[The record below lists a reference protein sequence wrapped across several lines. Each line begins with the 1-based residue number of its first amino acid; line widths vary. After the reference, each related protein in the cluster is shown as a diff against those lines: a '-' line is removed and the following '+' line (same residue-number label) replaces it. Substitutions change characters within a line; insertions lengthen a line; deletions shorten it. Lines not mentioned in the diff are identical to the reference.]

1 MDMNEYVSTTE
12 QNVLSFRMH
21 SHNLSVRLPVEE
33 LPSVIGA
40 CGLRNPS
47 PQSVS
52 VSLAARLKGF
62 SHKTIENLMEQE
74 KTLVQTLSLRG
85 SIRCFALEDLGV
97 FTHALLPQSEN
108 ELRYLMAGADSALT
122 SMGLDAMYLFKI
134 VEKSIDIVLAG
145 RSLTRDELGRA
156 LAYEVENHLTAA
168 QREVWRWPSDYA
180 PGQFL
185 GESLTRFLLN
195 AVALTGKF
203 LLMPKAGIHGRPYAL
218 ATDFLSIRPEAL
230 HNLSDDL
237 LSLELV
243 KRYIHCYGP
252 TTVENFAGW
261 ANLSFNHAQRLW
273 ASVWPLLQ
281 EVSYNTVTGW
291 MLSED
296 VVSLGRHPFPE
307 GVRFVPSYD
316 PWLRQHDR
324 SLLVQGR
331 SAHHYFWKSAGSPG
345 MVLFDGACVA
355 GWHMRRNKNR
365 LSVVIEDIG
374 LGIGRVSGSELDA
387 EVAQLAESLNLI
399 PQGYVINKI

>member
-1 MDMNEYVSTTE
+1 MNEYVSTTE

-47 PQSVS
+47 PQAVS

-62 SHKTIENLMEQE
+62 SHKVIENLMEQE
-74 KTLVQTLSLRG
+74 RTLVQTLSLRAA
-85 SIRCFALEDLGV
+85 IRCFALEDLGV

-108 ELRYLMAGADSALT
+108 ELRYLIAGAESALT
-122 SMGLDAMYLFKI
+122 SMGLDAMFLFKI
-134 VEKSIDIVLAG
+134 IEKSIDTVLAG
-145 RSLTRDELGRA
+145 RSLTRDELGRS

-168 QREVWRWPSDYA
+168 QIEVWRWPSNYA

-185 GESLTRFLLN
+185 GESLTRFLLSV
-195 AVALTGKF
+195 VALTGKF

-218 ATDFLSIRPEAL
+218 ATDFLNIRTEAL
-230 HNLSDDL
+230 HNPHDDL

-261 ANLSFNHAQRLW
+261 ANVSFSHAQRLW
-273 ASVWPLLQ
+273 ASVWPHLQ
-281 EVSYNTVTGW
+281 EVCYNTVIGW
-291 MLSED
+291 MLLED
-296 VVSLGRHPFPE
+296 VATLGQHPFPE

-316 PWLRQHDR
+316 PWLRQYDR
-324 SLLVQGR
+324 GLLVQGKQ
-331 SAHHYFWKSAGSPG
+331 AHHYFWKSAGTPG

-374 LGIGRVSGSELDA
+374 LEIGRVSGSELET
-387 EVAQLAESLNLI
+387 EVAILAESLHLI
-399 PQGYVINKI
+399 PQGYVINKV